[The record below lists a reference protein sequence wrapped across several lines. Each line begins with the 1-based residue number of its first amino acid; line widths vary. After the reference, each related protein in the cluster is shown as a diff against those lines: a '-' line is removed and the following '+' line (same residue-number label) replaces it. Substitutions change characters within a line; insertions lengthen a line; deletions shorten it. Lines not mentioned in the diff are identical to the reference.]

1 MKRKT
6 IVEASRKQGKLT
18 NEAYAQRVL
27 QGVKNDQ
34 VLMEAYRNLGVAN
47 LPNFML
53 ARIQLASAE
62 LKTLGIVVGQPQP
75 QQQPQ
80 AQVQPQQPQQ
90 PQQQKGGNQQLPS
103 SPNVKTYDLSPYPL
117 FVKFC
122 LHSLC
127 PAPHKLTKYWR
138 R

>member
-62 LKTLGIVVGQPQP
+62 LKTLGIVVGQPQHNNSLKLRFNLNSLNNLNNKKEEISNYPHP
-75 QQQPQ
+75 Q
-80 AQVQPQQPQQ
+80 
-90 PQQQKGGNQQLPS
+90 
-103 SPNVKTYDLSPYPL
+103 T
-117 FVKFC
+117 
-122 LHSLC
+122 
-127 PAPHKLTKYWR
+127 
-138 R
+138 